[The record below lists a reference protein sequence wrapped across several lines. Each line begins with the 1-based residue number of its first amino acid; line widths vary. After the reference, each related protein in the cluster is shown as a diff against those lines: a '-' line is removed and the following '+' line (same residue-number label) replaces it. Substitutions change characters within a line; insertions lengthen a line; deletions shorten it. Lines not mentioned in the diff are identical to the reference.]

1 MNNMTRGTR
10 FYYTGDMANADG
22 EGSISRVID
31 SPKWGLSYDLTF
43 DDGRLFRSVSPLAF
57 EPGSGRRFWPL
68 DEWQANRAKR
78 IAEMQARMSQKYVAH
93 YKNQGK
99 KERTSPFPNRKR
111 VTEITKDHG

>member
-57 EPGSGRRFWPL
+57 KPGSGRRFWPL
-68 DEWQANRAKR
+68 DEWRANRAKR
-78 IAEMQARMSQKYVAH
+78 IAEMQARMSQIEEQM
-93 YKNQGK
+93 N
-99 KERTSPFPNRKR
+99 
-111 VTEITKDHG
+111 D